1 MKPTFATMTKSELK
15 VYLLEHR
22 DDLEAFHALIDKINS
37 EAEQKFYSPEEANNL
52 SILIDQSPNKKQI

>member
-22 DDLEAFHALIDKINS
+22 DDLEAFQALMDKINT
-37 EAEQKFYSPEEANNL
+37 EPEPKFYSPEEANHL
-52 SILIDQSPNKKQI
+52 LEILNQHK